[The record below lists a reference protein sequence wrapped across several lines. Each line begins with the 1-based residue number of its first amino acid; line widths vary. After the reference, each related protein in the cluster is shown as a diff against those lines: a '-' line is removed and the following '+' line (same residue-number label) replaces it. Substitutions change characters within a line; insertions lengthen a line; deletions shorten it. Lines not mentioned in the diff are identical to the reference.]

1 MFILESREF
10 LAAIVGGMLSLLGS
24 SLAIWLQQ
32 RYQLKERKHFVAKF
46 IIEQAAYLKSLAE
59 HIENHHQQTGEVWF
73 EYTEQIKIACDAV
86 NRNIEA
92 LAFIEEDNSRRAVR
106 AYFSNIYYM
115 SQRANFWQTRF
126 YNQLNISNSDANSA
140 AIEQA
145 KADAPAAKIEASKC
159 VVELKRLSLGFDE
172 LKKTLKA

>member
-1 MFILESREF
+1 MFILESKEF
-10 LAAIVGGMLSLLGS
+10 LAAIGGGMLSLLGS

-32 RYQLKERKHFVAKF
+32 RYQLKERKHLVANF

-73 EYTEQIKIACDAV
+73 EYTEQIKVACDAV
-86 NRNIEA
+86 NRNIETLA
-92 LAFIEEDNSRRAVR
+92 LIEEDNSRRSVR

-126 YNQLNISNSDANSA
+126 YDQSKISNSDANSA

-145 KADAPAAKIEASKC
+145 RADASAAKIEASKC

>member
-1 MFILESREF
+1 MFILKSKEF

-46 IIEQAAYLKSLAE
+46 IIDQAAYLKSLAE
-59 HIENHHQQTGEVWF
+59 HIENHHQQTGEIWF
-73 EYTEQIKIACDAV
+73 EYTEPIKIACDAV
-86 NRNIEA
+86 NRNIESLA
-92 LAFIEEDNSRRAVR
+92 LIEEDNSRRGVR

-126 YNQLNISNSDANSA
+126 YNQLNISNSNANSA
-140 AIEQA
+140 AIEQER
-145 KADAPAAKIEASKC
+145 ADAQAAKIEQSKC
-159 VVELKRLSLGFDE
+159 VVELKRLSLGFDD

>member
-1 MFILESREF
+1 LPIKK
-10 LAAIVGGMLSLLGS
+10 GS
-24 SLAIWLQQ
+24 PHNRS
-32 RYQLKERKHFVAKF
+32 AKGDAKRG
-46 IIEQAAYLKSLAE
+46 QVHLVE

-73 EYTEQIKIACDAV
+73 EFTDQIKIACDAL

-92 LAFIEEDNSRRAVR
+92 LAFIEEDHSRGVR

-115 SQRANFWQTRF
+115 SQRANFWQNRF

-145 KADAPAAKIEASKC
+145 RADAPVAKIEASKC

-172 LKKTLKA
+172 LKKTLKG